1 MSVEGAVAL
10 KDAFI
15 EIPGGTFL
23 MGGDAEPDHRP
34 THEVEIS
41 AFRLTRHH
49 VTNAQYAA
57 FCGATGHRL
66 PEFWGEDRFRSGPG
80 HPNHPVVGVSW
91 RDAEAF
97 AEWAGGRLVTEA
109 EWEYAARGSLVGKTY
124 PFGDEIDP
132 KKANYARSDA
142 GGTVPVGSYA
152 PNRFGL
158 YDMCGNVVEWVADW
172 YDPAYYARSPKVD
185 PPGPKT
191 GKHRVIRGGG
201 WHSGPYCNG
210 VFFRNALPAN
220 WVDFAVGFR
229 VAKDAA

>member
-1 MSVEGAVAL
+1 MSAEGAVDL
-10 KDAFI
+10 KDVFV

-23 MGGDAEPDHRP
+23 MGGESEPDHQP
-34 THEVEIS
+34 IHEVEIS
-41 AFRLTRHH
+41 PFRLMRFH

-57 FCGATGHRL
+57 FCGATEHHL
-66 PEFWGEDRFRSGPG
+66 PEFWGQERFRCGPE
-80 HPNHPVVGVSW
+80 HPDHPVVGVSW
-91 RDAEAF
+91 LDADAF

-109 EWEYAARGSLVGKTY
+109 EWEYAARGGLVGKTY

-132 KKANYARSDA
+132 SAANYART
-142 GGTVPVGSYA
+142 GLTGTKPVGSHA
-152 PNRFGL
+152 PNGFGL
-158 YDMCGNVVEWVADW
+158 YDMCGNVVEWVADR
-172 YDPAYYARSPKVD
+172 YDPTYYARSPKVD
-185 PPGPKT
+185 PPGPEV

-229 VAKDAA
+229 VAKDGE